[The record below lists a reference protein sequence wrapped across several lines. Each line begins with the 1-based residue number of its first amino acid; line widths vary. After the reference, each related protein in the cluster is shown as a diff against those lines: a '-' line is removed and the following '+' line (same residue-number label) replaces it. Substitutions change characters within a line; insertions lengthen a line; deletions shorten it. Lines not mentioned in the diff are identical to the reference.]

1 MAMEIFG
8 RRVPAMASLLIWA
21 ALWEI
26 VGRMEVSILFPA
38 LSTIF
43 GRLGELFATE
53 TFWNALSLTAR
64 TYLMGTAIAIL
75 AGVPIGVVMG
85 RSQIFDKLL
94 LPWVNTFTS
103 APLTAIVPVIMAIFG
118 FGETTIVLTVILFAI
133 WIIILDARAGA
144 MSVSDSLAEMAAAF
158 GASRWQSFSKIFLWA
173 ALPEILTGIRLGLIR
188 AVKGVIIGQLL
199 VSVVG
204 FGELFEIY
212 SSNFLMEHM
221 WALLIVLF
229 ALAFVIDEGL
239 SYMER
244 RVEYFASSRN

>member
-8 RRVPAMASLLIWA
+8 KRVPAMASLLIWA

-38 LSTIF
+38 LSTIL

-53 TFWNALSLTAR
+53 SFWNALSLTAR
-64 TYLMGTAIAIL
+64 TYLTGTAIAIL
-75 AGVPIGVVMG
+75 AGVPIGIVMG
-85 RSQIFDKLL
+85 RSQVFDKLL

-229 ALAFVIDEGL
+229 ALAFVIDEAL